1 MEKNKLQT
9 DMITENFVSD
19 IRAIIEQG
27 QRQAYAAVGQIAV
40 ITYWNIGRRIVEEE
54 QHEAARAQYGTKLIK
69 NNCRSVVHR
78 IWSKLQ

>member
-27 QRQAYAAVGQIAV
+27 QRQAYVAVGQIAV
-40 ITYWNIGRRIVEEE
+40 ITY
-54 QHEAARAQYGTKLIK
+54 
-69 NNCRSVVHR
+69 
-78 IWSKLQ
+78 

>member
-19 IRAIIEQG
+19 IRVIIEQG

-40 ITYWNIGRRIVEEE
+40 ITY
-54 QHEAARAQYGTKLIK
+54 
-69 NNCRSVVHR
+69 
-78 IWSKLQ
+78 

>member
-1 MEKNKLQT
+1 MFFKVLGMEKNKLQT

-40 ITYWNIGRRIVEEE
+40 ITYWNIGRRIVEEDSME
-54 QHEAARAQYGTKLIK
+54 LPVLNMAP
-69 NNCRSVVHR
+69 S
-78 IWSKLQ
+78 

>member
-19 IRAIIEQG
+19 IRAIIEQE

-40 ITYWNIGRRIVEEE
+40 ITYWNIGRRIVEEDSME
-54 QHEAARAQYGTKLIK
+54 LLVLNMAP
-69 NNCRSVVHR
+69 S
-78 IWSKLQ
+78 

>member
-40 ITYWNIGRRIVEEE
+40 
-54 QHEAARAQYGTKLIK
+54 K
-69 NNCRSVVHR
+69 
-78 IWSKLQ
+78 

>member
-27 QRQAYAAVGQIAV
+27 QRQAYVAVGQIAV
-40 ITYWNIGRRIVEEE
+40 ITYWNIGRRIVEEDSME
-54 QHEAARAQYGTKLIK
+54 LPVLNMAP
-69 NNCRSVVHR
+69 S
-78 IWSKLQ
+78 